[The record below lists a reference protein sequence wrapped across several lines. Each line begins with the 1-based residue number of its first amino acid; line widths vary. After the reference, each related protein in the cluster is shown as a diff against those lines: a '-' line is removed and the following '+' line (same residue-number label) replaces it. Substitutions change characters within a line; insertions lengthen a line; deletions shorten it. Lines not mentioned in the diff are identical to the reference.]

1 MGRLTRQLDFLTDAS
16 VGYDRAVTL
25 NAKAIAVTQLRC
37 AIAVTVHFYPSS
49 CAPSGRA

>member
-1 MGRLTRQLDFLTDAS
+1 MGRLTRQLDYLTNAS

-25 NAKAIAVTQLRC
+25 NAKAIAVT
-37 AIAVTVHFYPSS
+37 VHFYPSS